1 MVTLK
6 CLDFLLCSEKYGK
19 MMVDVEAGK
28 KENRSLSMKQISLA
42 KFLQVYKQSE
52 VYLVQDVQPAM
63 KGCYRINLKI
73 K

>member
-1 MVTLK
+1 
-6 CLDFLLCSEKYGK
+6 